1 MADPNPQ
8 VNPQITD
15 AVTQTN
21 VKVVADG
28 PAVATNNL
36 YQATANALALA
47 AQNATSLQ
55 QNGATVLQAATV
67 MGVTTL
73 YGIDTASTAD
83 GITEI
88 LEAVQ

>member
-1 MADPNPQ
+1 MADS

-15 AVTQTN
+15 AVTQSG
-21 VKVVADG
+21 VAVLATG

-55 QNGATVLQAATV
+55 QNAATVLQAATV
-67 MGVTTL
+67 MGVATL
-73 YGIDTASTAD
+73 YGIDTSTTAD
-83 GITEI
+83 GIVKV
-88 LEAVQ
+88 LKAR

>member
-1 MADPNPQ
+1 MANPDPP

-36 YQATANALALA
+36 YQATANALSLA
-47 AQNATSLQ
+47 AQNATAIQ